1 MCTAVSGPGC
11 PSCGGAWRFK
21 VVRRTEHFADEVLF
35 PYRILHDETAE
46 LAAALRDK
54 TPEGKAGRR
63 RPGGITAG
71 QLPAP

>member
-63 RPGGITAG
+63 EAWRDYSR
-71 QLPAP
+71 QWPAP